1 MNNKAFTLVEIL
13 VIITI
18 IAIIIIWSNSM
29 NFNKWRDREELEL
42 LKNSVVSKFE
52 TVRNNSMMWKWI
64 WTDLDHPTQVKITFS
79 TWSDIMKTEYKTWA
93 TFVNDTENTIIDATL
108 VKSISKIN
116 CQKIDW
122 TIITWLW
129 NISSWVVLI
138 EWDKLT
144 LTWWCNNDLAKKIQ
158 LNFSYKNEVSTWT
171 INVVNW
177 LIEY

>member
-1 MNNKAFTLVEIL
+1 MKNKAFTLVEIL

-52 TVRNNSMMWKWI
+52 TVRNNSMMWKWV

-79 TWSDIMKTEYKTWA
+79 TWSDIMKTEYNTW
-93 TFVNDTENTIIDATL
+93 TLTTNWLNDSESYINDTTL
-108 VKSISKIN
+108 VKSISKIS
-116 CQKIDW
+116 CLKIDD
-122 TIITWLW
+122 TPII
-129 NISSWVVLI
+129 NVSSWVVLI

-144 LTWWCNNDLAKKIQ
+144 LTWWCNYPLAKKLQ
-158 LNFSYKNEVSTWT
+158 LNFKYKNEISTWT
-171 INVVNW
+171 INIVNW